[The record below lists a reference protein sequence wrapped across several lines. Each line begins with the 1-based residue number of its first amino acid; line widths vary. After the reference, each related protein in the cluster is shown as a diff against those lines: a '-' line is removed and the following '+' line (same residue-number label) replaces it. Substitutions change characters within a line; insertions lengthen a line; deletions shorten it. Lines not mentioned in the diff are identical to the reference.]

1 MPVRHLFEDIHAEPL
16 AEFHHALL
24 MTGRAEVAALT
35 REGQQVF
42 VAAVLAFDT
51 GKTVVQ
57 IAAVKVTVNHLLD
70 IRPPEAVLFGELFI
84 IGLNEGF
91 EIVLDAVVIIRIL
104 RTAGLV

>member
-1 MPVRHLFEDIHAEPL
+1 
-16 AEFHHALL
+16 
-24 MTGRAEVAALT
+24 VAALT

-42 VAAVLAFDT
+42 MAAVFASDA
-51 GKTVVQ
+51 GKSVVK
-57 IAAVKVTVNHLLD
+57 IAAIQITVNHLLD